1 MSIPRF
7 AVERPVTTT
16 MIFAALAALGVL
28 GILRI
33 GQDLFPDVQ
42 IPQVGIIT
50 VNPGVGP
57 FDIESGITRPIE
69 AAVASIDG
77 VQSISSV
84 SRESASQV
92 VIGFADGTDT
102 DDAVIDI
109 REALNAIEADLPE
122 GTERSGIFPFSATQL
137 PTLTMNVFT
146 ESSGIDIRAL
156 VAEEVV
162 PQLERIPGV
171 AAADVFG
178 GRDRA
183 VLVEL
188 SLSDLAKTGVPV
200 TQVLNAFQGENTSLP
215 GGRIAQENENIV
227 VRTVGE
233 FGDLSDIENVLVGVI
248 DGVPIYLRDLATV
261 RLDFMPQD
269 EFVRAEGAEG
279 IRLQIQ
285 KQSGF
290 NTVDVNDAVLER
302 LDELREILPPSLRM
316 EIQTNQ
322 AESVRDAIGGVA
334 SAGWQ

>member
-122 GTERSGIFPFSATQL
+122 GTERSGIFPFSAT
-137 PTLTMNVFT
+137 
-146 ESSGIDIRAL
+146 
-156 VAEEVV
+156 
-162 PQLERIPGV
+162 
-171 AAADVFG
+171 
-178 GRDRA
+178 
-183 VLVEL
+183 
-188 SLSDLAKTGVPV
+188 
-200 TQVLNAFQGENTSLP
+200 
-215 GGRIAQENENIV
+215 
-227 VRTVGE
+227 
-233 FGDLSDIENVLVGVI
+233 
-248 DGVPIYLRDLATV
+248 
-261 RLDFMPQD
+261 
-269 EFVRAEGAEG
+269 
-279 IRLQIQ
+279 
-285 KQSGF
+285 
-290 NTVDVNDAVLER
+290 
-302 LDELREILPPSLRM
+302 
-316 EIQTNQ
+316 
-322 AESVRDAIGGVA
+322 
-334 SAGWQ
+334 